1 MAALCIVL
9 VSACTRRKPDES
21 NRKVVGFAI
30 NTLNNPFFVDM
41 KLGAE
46 TAASEA
52 GIEVLIQATEREMD
66 VEKQVHILEN
76 LIQRNVHVLCVTP
89 NGSKEII
96 PAILKANARNIPF
109 IVVDSRVDQRAL
121 KDAGGWIASFVGS
134 DNDEGG
140 QLAGEFV
147 AQRLGGKGDVAI
159 LEGPAGHETGDSRLR
174 GFRQAIAKV
183 PALKVVSSQLAGF
196 DRSQGYS
203 VFQNI
208 LVAHP
213 AVRAVFACNDL
224 MALGAVE
231 AIAAAG
237 KTGEIIVVGF
247 DAIDEAREAI
257 RQGSMHASIAQY
269 PAEMGRVA
277 VQTAVRL
284 LKGEPI
290 SSEIPTKI
298 RLITQENLGMTDGH

>member
-1 MAALCIVL
+1 VAALCIVL

-140 QLAGEFV
+140 QLAAIRDSEAF
-147 AQRLGGKGDVAI
+147 ARQSQRCR
-159 LEGPAGHETGDSRLR
+159 HSRLSAPSW
-174 GFRQAIAKV
+174 Q
-183 PALKVVSSQLAGF
+183 VS
-196 DRSQGYS
+196 
-203 VFQNI
+203 I
-208 LVAHP
+208 
-213 AVRAVFACNDL
+213 
-224 MALGAVE
+224 
-231 AIAAAG
+231 
-237 KTGEIIVVGF
+237 
-247 DAIDEAREAI
+247 EARAI
-257 RQGSMHASIAQY
+257 RCSRTFSWLIL
-269 PAEMGRVA
+269 PSE
-277 VQTAVRL
+277 L
-284 LKGEPI
+284 
-290 SSEIPTKI
+290 SSRATI
-298 RLITQENLGMTDGH
+298 